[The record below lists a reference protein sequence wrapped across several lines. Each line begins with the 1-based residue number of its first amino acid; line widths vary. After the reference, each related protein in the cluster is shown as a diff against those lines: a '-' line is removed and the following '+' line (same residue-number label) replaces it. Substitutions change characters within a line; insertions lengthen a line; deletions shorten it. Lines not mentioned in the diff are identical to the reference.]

1 MAVVADRLK
10 SLGIT
15 LPRPAP
21 AAGNYVPVLEVDG
34 WIYVSGQLPMV
45 DGKVVSTGKVGADV
59 SAEDAYQAART
70 CAINA
75 LALIRE
81 ALGGED
87 AALETVRIVKVGGF
101 VASASGFTQQP
112 KVINGASDLLVEVLG
127 ERGRHARAAVG
138 VAELPLGASVEV
150 ELVARR
156 LGANA

>member
-1 MAVVADRLK
+1 MAVIEDRLK
-10 SLGIT
+10 TLGIA
-15 LPRPAP
+15 LPKPAP
-21 AAGNYVPVLEVDG
+21 AAGNYAPVLDVDG

-45 DGKVVSTGKVGADV
+45 DGKLVSTGKVGADV
-59 SAEDAYQAART
+59 SAEDAYAAART

-81 ALGGED
+81 ALGGHD
-87 AALETVRIVKVGGF
+87 AALEAIQIVRVGGF
-101 VASASGFTQQP
+101 VASAPGFTQQP

-150 ELVARR
+150 EVVARR
-156 LGANA
+156 LGMNA